1 MLEILNVKKNYGK
14 LEVLKGINLK
24 INSGDFIAIV
34 GRSGSGKTTLLNL
47 IGGIDTPTSGSIIF
61 NGNDITKCSEN
72 QLSLYRRKEIGFIF
86 QSFNLLPN
94 LTVYENIRI
103 PLLLNKKDTSIIQ
116 KVAETINIAD
126 KLQKYPNQLS
136 GGEQQRV
143 AIARGI
149 VHEPSILLCDEPT
162 GNLDSHNSEIII
174 NIIAEIN
181 QKFGTTV
188 LLITHEKGIAE
199 SARHK
204 IEIKDGEIV

>member
-1 MLEILNVKKNYGK
+1 MLELLNVKKNYGE

-24 INSGDFIAIV
+24 VNRGDFVAIV
-34 GRSGSGKTTLLNL
+34 GRSGSGKTTMLNL
-47 IGGIDTPTSGSIIF
+47 IGGIDTPDSGSILL
-61 NGNDITKCSEN
+61 NGEDITKFGEN
-72 QLSLYRRKEIGFIF
+72 QLALYRRREVGFIF

-103 PLLLNKKDTSIIQ
+103 PLLLNKKDQSSI
-116 KVAETINIAD
+116 KTVAETIKIAD
-126 KLQKYPNQLS
+126 KLHKYPGQLS

-149 VHEPSILLCDEPT
+149 VHNPSILLCDEPT

-174 NIIAEIN
+174 NLISEIN

-188 LLITHEKGIAE
+188 LLITHEKGIAD
-199 SARHK
+199 SARSK
-204 IEIKDGEIV
+204 IEIKDGEIL